1 MMLTHNNDAMLTYNA
16 YKQKRINQAST
27 QIHHVEPAPELVAY
41 IVKMR
46 RLTEAQLAVKLNAR
60 LVAARYA
67 GYQHLVSALTALGYQ
82 RRMSEVP
89 RPR

>member
-1 MMLTHNNDAMLTYNA
+1 MHINRKGLIKLQLKIHN
-16 YKQKRINQAST
+16 
-27 QIHHVEPAPELVAY
+27 VEPAPELVAY

-46 RLTEAQLAVKLNAR
+46 RLTEAKLAVKLYAR